1 MNNLNYT
8 FSFKFETQEKF
19 SKLIQNLSCNK
30 ATQQYDIAIKILK
43 ENSEIFSYILCHNFN
58 NSLFSKV
65 FPSSLKKADI
75 TTVYK
80 KDEKFLKNNYRP
92 VYILLSVS
100 KIYERC
106 IYDQIN
112 DYFQPLFSK
121 LQCGFRK
128 KFNAQHCLLV
138 LVEKCRVV
146 LDKRGYAGILLTDL
160 SKAFDCINH
169 EPLIAKLHAY
179 GFSLESLT
187 FIQSY
192 LTNRIQRVKIN
203 SSFSESGVPQ
213 GSISG
218 PLFFNIFICD
228 WFFDDIDI
236 DLANYAD
243 DTFPY
248 AYDLEHDKVIESLE
262 KNFDKL
268 FHWFSDNFLKAN
280 PDKCHLLINT
290 DENVALKIKNETITN
305 SSNVKLLGVLFNHK
319 FDFDENVTSLCG
331 KASQKLNAL
340 ARVAQHMNL
349 AQRRLIMN
357 TFIFSQFGYCPLVWM
372 FHSRKLNN
380 RINNIHE
387 LALRIIYRDYKSTF
401 KQLLK
406 QNKSV
411 SIHQRNLQILAT
423 EIFKTKNGLNPVI
436 MKDVFNFKN
445 LAYNF
450 RNAETLNRTNVSSV
464 KYGTET
470 ITSLGAKIWK
480 ILPDGYK
487 ELTSL
492 STFKSKIKNWE
503 TDKCPCKLCKT
514 YIQRVGFI

>member
-1 MNNLNYT
+1 MNNSNYT

-19 SKLIQNLSCNK
+19 SKLIQNLSCNE
-30 ATQQYDIAIKILK
+30 AMQQYDIPVKILK
-43 ENSEIFSYILCHNFN
+43 ENSEIFSYILCHSFN

-75 TTVYK
+75 TPVYK
-80 KDEKFLKNNYRP
+80 KYEKFLKSNYRR
-92 VYILLSVS
+92 VSILASVS

-112 DYFQPLFSK
+112 NYFDPLFSK
-121 LQCGFRK
+121 LQCGFHK
-128 KFNAQHCLLV
+128 NFNAQHCLLV
-138 LVEKCRVV
+138 LVEKFREA
-146 LDKRGYAGILLTDL
+146 LDKWGYAAVLSTDL

-169 EPLIAKLHAY
+169 ELLIAKLHAL

-192 LTNRIQRVKIN
+192 LINRIQSVKIN
-203 SSFSESGVPQ
+203 SSFSEYSNIESGVPQ
-213 GSISG
+213 RSISG
-218 PLFFNIFICD
+218 PLFFNTFICD
-228 WFFDDIDI
+228 MFFDDIDI
-236 DLANYAD
+236 DLANYAN
-243 DTFPY
+243 DTIAY
-248 AYDLEHDKVIESLE
+248 AYDLELGKVIESLE
-262 KNFDKL
+262 KNIDKL

-290 DENVALKIKNETITN
+290 DENDALKIKNETFTN
-305 SSNVKLLGVLFNHK
+305 SSNEKGLGILFNNK
-319 FDFDENVTSLCG
+319 FYFDEHVTSLCR

-340 ARVAQHMNL
+340 ARVSQYMNL
-349 AQRRLIMN
+349 ARHRLIMN
-357 TFIFSQFGYCPLVWM
+357 AFIFSQFEYCPLVWM

-387 LALRIIYRDYKSTF
+387 RAVRIVYRDYESTF
-401 KQLLK
+401 QQLLK

-423 EIFKTKNGLNPVI
+423 EIFKTKNGLNAVI
-436 MKDVFNFKN
+436 MEDVFNFKN
-445 LAYNF
+445 LPYNF
-450 RNAETLNRTNVSSV
+450 RNAKTLNRSNVSSV

-480 ILPDGYK
+480 ILPNDHK

-492 STFKSKIKNWE
+492 SMLKSKINK
-503 TDKCPCKLCKT
+503 
-514 YIQRVGFI
+514 